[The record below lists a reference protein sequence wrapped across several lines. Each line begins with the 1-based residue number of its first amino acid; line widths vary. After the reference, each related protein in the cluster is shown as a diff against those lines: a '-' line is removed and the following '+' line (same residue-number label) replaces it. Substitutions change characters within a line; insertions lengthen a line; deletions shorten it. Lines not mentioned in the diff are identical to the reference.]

1 MERAAVNGVKFG
13 HPGEECMEAACDA
26 EMARRDT
33 EARAQHLFGVYVRAL
48 RNCDWDGRIWQQFLS
63 VRWLALSE
71 GERRAWRKVAGE

>member
-48 RNCDWDGRIWQQFLS
+48 RNCDWDGRIWQQ
-63 VRWLALSE
+63 LSE
-71 GERRAWRKVAGE
+71 GEREAWRKVAAE